1 MEYNDQMKN
10 RVKRMEG
17 QLRGIL
23 KMMEENKDCKEVITQ
38 LSAVRS
44 AVDRTIGVIVSSNLV
59 ECVQDAGVNGEKTD
73 EMIKEAVNLLV
84 KSRWNSRVDIFFS
97 FVMIPIGV
105 IVKRKGGIKMNADKV
120 LDAKGLACPM
130 PIVKSRMAINE
141 LEGGKY

>member
-1 MEYNDQMKN
+1 MEYNDQIKN

-59 ECVQDAGVNGEKTD
+59 ECVQEAEKNGEKTD
-73 EMIKEAVNLLV
+73 ELIKEAVKLLV
-84 KSRWNSRVDIFFS
+84 KSR
-97 FVMIPIGV
+97 
-105 IVKRKGGIKMNADKV
+105 
-120 LDAKGLACPM
+120 
-130 PIVKSRMAINE
+130 
-141 LEGGKY
+141 